1 MYTLWADVIYNTYY
15 KSKKMTNGCNFLA
28 YLSLASN
35 DFIMAFGTLEMDLDG
50 LISFLL
56 ACTSCTMTRFHLQ
69 IDLVLLQI
77 TCVSRTTQKKK

>member
-1 MYTLWADVIYNTYY
+1 
-15 KSKKMTNGCNFLA
+15 MT
-28 YLSLASN
+28 
-35 DFIMAFGTLEMDLDG
+35 FGTLKMDLYG

-77 TCVSRTTQKKK
+77 TYVSRTTQRKK

>member
-1 MYTLWADVIYNTYY
+1 
-15 KSKKMTNGCNFLA
+15 MTNGYNSLA
-28 YLSLASN
+28 CLSLACK

-56 ACTSCTMTRFHLQ
+56 ACTSCTTTRFYLQ

-77 TCVSRTTQKKK
+77 TYVSRTTQRKNSK

>member
-1 MYTLWADVIYNTYY
+1 
-15 KSKKMTNGCNFLA
+15 MTNGCNSLA
-28 YLSLASN
+28 CLSLASK
-35 DFIMAFGTLEMDLDG
+35 DFIMTFGTLKMDLYG

-77 TCVSRTTQKKK
+77 TYVSRTTQRKK